1 MLTNNTGPTL
11 RGVIL
16 CDWDIVA
23 PPWGVIVWVWL
34 STPCWLYRGVVASYP
49 AWNQIELYVTYFI
62 YRGSANVEVLYKQA
76 R

>member
-23 PPWGVIVWVWL
+23 YPGVWL
-34 STPCWLYRGVVASYP
+34 STTCWLYRGVVASYP
-49 AWNQIELYVTYFI
+49 AWNQIELDVTYFI